1 MVHVE
6 SRLFD
11 KQRISDIPMNVPFT
25 FRNKQTLPLATNECR
40 SEAVAGHFRP
50 TAPRICKCA
59 CVRVCVCVCVCLC
72 VSVCAR
78 YRQPGGKRITPIR
91 VLLVPMFGI
100 VKRSLKDVVEIYG
113 QNCTRKQAK
122 SVGAEVQQKLSNMDL
137 WDDRLYFSPGEVP
150 K

>member
-1 MVHVE
+1 MFPL
-6 SRLFD
+6 RFAINKLFPS
-11 KQRISDIPMNVPFT
+11 QRMNVGRRRWPGT
-25 FRNKQTLPLATNECR
+25 SDLQRRAYAN
-40 SEAVAGHFRP
+40 
-50 TAPRICKCA
+50 
-59 CVRVCVCVCVCLC
+59 VRVCVCVCVCLC
-72 VSVCAR
+72 VCVCAR

-113 QNCTRKQAK
+113 QNCTRKEAK